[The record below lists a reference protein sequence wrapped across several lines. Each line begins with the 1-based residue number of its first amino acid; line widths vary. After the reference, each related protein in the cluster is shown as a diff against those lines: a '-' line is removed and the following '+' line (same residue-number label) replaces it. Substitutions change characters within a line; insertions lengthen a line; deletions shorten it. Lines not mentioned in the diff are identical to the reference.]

1 MKRILYLS
9 LMAILLFCVV
19 STAHAFTCGK
29 KIFSVG
35 DASFQILIGCGE
47 PALREI
53 IGYKL
58 GPDQRREFVIER
70 WVYGP
75 IKGFYK
81 VLIIEGG
88 VLVKEESIIKR

>member
-1 MKRILYLS
+1 MI
-9 LMAILLFCVV
+9 AILLFSIVNTV
-19 STAHAFTCGK
+19 QAFTCGK
-29 KIFSVG
+29 KIFSIG

-53 IGYKL
+53 IGYTIV
-58 GPDQRREFVIER
+58 PDQRREMVIER

>member
-1 MKRILYLS
+1 MII
-9 LMAILLFCVV
+9 ILLF
-19 STAHAFTCGK
+19 SIANTAHAFTCGK
-29 KIFSVG
+29 KIFSKG
-35 DASFQILIGCGE
+35 ALSFQILIECGE

-53 IGYKL
+53 IGYTL

>member
-1 MKRILYLS
+1 MMVILS
-9 LMAILLFCVV
+9 FCAVN
-19 STAHAFTCGK
+19 TALAFICGK
-29 KIFSVG
+29 KIFSIG

-53 IGYKL
+53 IGYRL
-58 GPDQRREFVIER
+58 VPDQRREFVIER